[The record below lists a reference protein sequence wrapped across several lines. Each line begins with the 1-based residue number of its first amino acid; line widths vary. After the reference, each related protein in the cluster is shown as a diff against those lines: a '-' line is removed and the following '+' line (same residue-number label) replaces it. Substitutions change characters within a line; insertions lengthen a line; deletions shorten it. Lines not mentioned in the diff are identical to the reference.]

1 MTTACADELVVARA
15 GKALEQSAERYVSRP
30 STRRGDDERVVKM
43 AHAGR
48 SVVLHGEIAEQSQ
61 AVSRQQKT
69 RYSRCRQSTHTVKQC
84 AVINCVVLCCLG
96 FHSPLSMRAKL
107 SSYQAL
113 PDIIV
118 NIRTLAAHYSF
129 NTKTQ
134 MTNSC
139 VVN

>member
-1 MTTACADELVVARA
+1 
-15 GKALEQSAERYVSRP
+15 
-30 STRRGDDERVVKM
+30 M

-96 FHSPLSMRAKL
+96 FHSPLSMQAKL

-118 NIRTLAAHYSF
+118 NIRALAAHYSF

-134 MTNSC
+134 MNNSC
-139 VVN
+139 VVKIKKVNYMATILLLLFTPPNELPRETTPTMSTQHKGVI